1 MSAADERTLL
11 VKDRQGE
18 FKITIPADFKVTFGT
33 PVGNRGN
40 DYNGRELRIYEA
52 GEKQRACF
60 TEVQWFRD
68 LSIPLVRRVVS
79 TSGETTW
86 EDDGQGNV
94 TQKQTRRRKVEEV
107 EEA

>member
-1 MSAADERTLL
+1 MSSTDERTLL

-18 FKITIPADFKVTFGT
+18 FKITIPADFKVTFGA
-33 PVGNRGN
+33 PLGNRGN
-40 DYNGRELRIYEA
+40 DFNGRELRIYEA

-60 TEVQWFRD
+60 TGVEWFRD

-79 TSGETTW
+79 QSGETSW

-94 TQKQTRRRKVEEV
+94 TQKRTSRRKVKEV
-107 EEA
+107 AE